1 MDITEQEPQIVQV
14 KNSSQKT
21 IEKRLPRSPRE
32 KRFIREYIKT
42 GSVTKAAM
50 HAYENATYESARTM
64 GSRILKKIDIYT
76 VLEKHGITDKLVTQT
91 LKDAMMASDAD
102 SLPLW
107 DVRLKAIEI
116 VNKLKG
122 HYKQTV
128 TQELQAGPV
137 PLLGGATVINVQNN
151 YGIAKDPEDEKKN
164 QVRERGDLVKQDNIN
179 HDVADRLLP
188 DAQGENR

>member
-1 MDITEQEPQIVQV
+1 MDTAKQEVQII
-14 KNSSQKT
+14 KPDSSLRKK
-21 IEKRLPRSPRE
+21 ERKLPKSVLER
-32 KRFIREYIKT
+32 KFVREYIKT
-42 GSVTKAAM
+42 NNATQAAM
-50 HAYENATYESARTM
+50 RVYNTGTYNSARSL
-64 GSRILKKIDIYT
+64 GHQVLKRLDIPA
-76 VLEKHGITDKLVTQT
+76 VLEKHGITDKLVSQT
-91 LKDAMMASDAD
+91 LKEAVTATGPD

-151 YGIAKDPEDEKKN
+151 YGIAKNPEDEKKDP
-164 QVRERGDLVKQDNIN
+164 VRERGDLIKQDDIN

-188 DAQGENR
+188 DAQGEDR